1 MKVHAVLL
9 RVAEADPHGLLAD
22 GPCGARPPVVY
33 RSRGC
38 GVGHP
43 DTWQPHD
50 EFVRRGECYM
60 CECPEEALVLA
71 WGGESVW
78 QGAVWTEGV
87 VAALDCDETP
97 SWRLLVNRVSRA
109 LVERRPAAVNMLRR
123 LVGDLG
129 TLVLLDAEGRE
140 VSDEP

>member
-1 MKVHAVLL
+1 MSKAKAVLL
-9 RVAEADPHGLLAD
+9 VPFEGDPHGLLAE
-22 GPCGARPPVVY
+22 GPCDARPPVVY

-71 WGGESVW
+71 WDGEPVW
-78 QGAVWTEGV
+78 QGAVWAECV
-87 VAALDCDETP
+87 LAALDCDETP
-97 SWRLLVNRVSRA
+97 SWRLLVNRVARV
-109 LVERRPAAVNMLRR
+109 LRPGGTRLSKMLRR

-140 VSDEP
+140 VSDE

>member
-38 GVGHP
+38 GVGHS
-43 DTWQPHD
+43 DSWAPHS

-60 CECPEEALVLA
+60 CDYPEESLVLA
-71 WGGESVW
+71 WDGGPVW
-78 QGAVWTEGV
+78 QGAVWAEGV
-87 VAALDCDETP
+87 LAALDCDETP
-97 SWRLLVNRVSRA
+97 SWRLLVNRVARV
-109 LVERRPAAVNMLRR
+109 LRPGGTRLSKMLQR

-140 VSDEP
+140 VSDE